1 MIEEFFIM
9 IEEATPIAEDRKLL
23 ILESHPLRIHFADVH
38 HASPA
43 QRLVDVQ
50 LDSHSKKIAAAFS
63 SRGSVNLFDGA

>member
-1 MIEEFFIM
+1 M

-50 LDSHSKKIAAAFS
+50 LDSHLKKMAAAFS
-63 SRGSVNLFDGA
+63 SRGSVYLFDGA